1 MIITRTI
8 LLNLRRKFGDSAGLL
23 MQSLCNEENQ
33 NKCLEKMTAVSKNT
47 AIKLHPS
54 VKLASVL
61 IPIVKCDKSNDEP
74 SLLYTLRSNKMRK
87 HVSQVSFPGEKKTYN
102 QPI

>member
-1 MIITRTI
+1 MMLITRTI

-23 MQSLCNEENQ
+23 TVESLCNEENQ
-33 NKCLEKMTAVSKNT
+33 NKCLERMTEVSKNST
-47 AIKLHPS
+47 VKLHPS

-61 IPIVKCDKSNDEP
+61 IPIVKCDKPNDEP

-87 HVSQVSFPGEKKTYN
+87 HVSQVSFPGEKN
-102 QPI
+102 P